1 MDIISVRAHGVIDYI
16 VAVLLVVAPFIL
28 GFANGG
34 PAMWV
39 PIILGIVLAAYSLM
53 TRYPYS
59 VAALIPLP
67 VHLGLDVASGIL
79 LLISPWLFGFSQ
91 LVWWP
96 HVIVGAA
103 EIVIALCTQ
112 RRPFSGDAT
121 PEVEPRG
128 P

>member
-39 PIILGIVLAAYSLM
+39 PIILGIVLAAYSLT

-112 RRPFSGDAT
+112 RRPFSGDVT
-121 PEVEPRG
+121 PDVEPRG